1 MIIKSF
7 NYLRRKS
14 MADINFDFKD
24 FIEDAKNT
32 LIKPKDYFSSLTKS
46 GGFVDPIIRACIF
59 SLIAGIIYFIWTLL
73 KIGGSWGMSGQSMA
87 GFGSIIVIF
96 TTLLGGIIGLFI
108 GGLIIMLIS
117 MICSGDTNYEAN
129 TRVTASLMVIS
140 PISAFLSFL
149 NGINLY
155 LGIIV
160 SLLVGLYA
168 IWLLYMALLNS
179 LSAKEN
185 VAKIVCI
192 VLAVLSILA
201 SLGSLLTPRA
211 MM

>member
-1 MIIKSF
+1 
-7 NYLRRKS
+7 
-14 MADINFDFKD
+14 MADINFDFKN

-32 LIKPKDYFSSLTKS
+32 LIKPKDYFSSLSKS

-59 SLIAGIIYFIWTLL
+59 SLAAGIIYFIWALL

-140 PISAFLSFL
+140 PISSLLSFL

-155 LGIIV
+155 LGIII